1 MNTITKITESSVN
14 QKTVKN
20 FTVLNPQLEDEYSG
34 SFVYVKGLTL
44 PTPLDMYKAELLKA
58 GHSKA
63 LVNDIIDGLANSP
76 LYATN

>member
-1 MNTITKITESSVN
+1 
-14 QKTVKN
+14 
-20 FTVLNPQLEDEYSG
+20 
-34 SFVYVKGLTL
+34 
-44 PTPLDMYKAELLKA
+44 MYKAELLKA